1 MHLLLIN
8 LAILISGRG
17 SNMESIL
24 KSIHSGYIKNVIPRV
39 IISNNRYAQGIDIA
53 RSFNIPVEVI
63 NQKNLK
69 GWDFDR
75 HIYEI
80 LSKYGVTSANSL
92 ICLAGF
98 MRILSG
104 EFIKKFPLRIMNI
117 HPSLLPSFPGLHA
130 HRQALDY
137 GVKISGCTV
146 HFVDENIDTGPII
159 LQKHVYLDDDDSEE
173 TLSSKILESEHEIY
187 IEAIKLYSEGRLFVK
202 GRKVQIR

>member
-1 MHLLLIN
+1 
-8 LAILISGRG
+8 
-17 SNMESIL
+17 METIL

-39 IISNNRYAQGIDIA
+39 IISNNIYAQGIDIA
-53 RSFNIPVEVI
+53 RSFNIPIEVI

-69 GWDFDR
+69 GWEYDR
-75 HIYEI
+75 YIYEI
-80 LSKYGVTSANSL
+80 LSKYDVISANSL

-98 MRILSG
+98 MKILSR

-159 LQKHVYLDDDDSEE
+159 LQKHVYLEDDDSEE
-173 TLSSKILESEHEIY
+173 TLSNKILEREHESY
-187 IEAIKLYSEGRLFVK
+187 VEAIKLFSEGRLFVI